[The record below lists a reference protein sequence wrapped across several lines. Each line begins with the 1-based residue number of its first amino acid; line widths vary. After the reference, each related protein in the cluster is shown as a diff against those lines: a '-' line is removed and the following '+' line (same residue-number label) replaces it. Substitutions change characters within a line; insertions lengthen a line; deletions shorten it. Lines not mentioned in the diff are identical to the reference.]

1 MQMCL
6 EDIFLESA
14 IDSEQKTVILCDR
27 GVMDGKAYTSQQCW
41 QALLDET
48 AWSTIQLRDRRY
60 EAVVHLVTAANGA
73 EKFYTGDN
81 NQARYETVEEAKQ
94 LDSKLIDAWV
104 GHPSFAIIENNNDG
118 FSNKIQRCVEAC
130 FKSIGLPTPKTHHK
144 KFLLV
149 MMPGMFDV
157 NTPQDVK
164 KEVF

>member
-6 EDIFLESA
+6 EDIFLETA
-14 IDSEQKTVILCDR
+14 IESDQKTVIICDR

-81 NQARYETVEEAKQ
+81 NQARYETVEEAKA
-94 LDSKLIDAWV
+94 LDNKLINAWV
-104 GHPSFAIIENNNDG
+104 GHPHFTIIENNSNG
-118 FSNKIQRCVEAC
+118 FENKI
-130 FKSIGLPTPKTHHK
+130 
-144 KFLLV
+144 
-149 MMPGMFDV
+149 
-157 NTPQDVK
+157 
-164 KEVF
+164 